1 MTEYFAHEVVLKSAM
16 RFRAPRKRKRKNN
29 WMSRYPK
36 WIFISEKISIRSL
49 FMQKKLNTIGYKLMR
64 KKDLSNRNIFNEF

>member
-36 WIFISEKISIRSL
+36 GIFISEKISIRSL
-49 FMQKKLNTIGYKLMR
+49 IMQKKAKH
-64 KKDLSNRNIFNEF
+64 NRL

>member
-16 RFRAPRKRKRKNN
+16 RFRTPEREKEKNN

-49 FMQKKLNTIGYKLMR
+49 FMQKKAKH
-64 KKDLSNRNIFNEF
+64 NRL

>member
-36 WIFISEKISIRSL
+36 GIFISEKISIRTL
-49 FMQKKLNTIGYKLMR
+49 FM
-64 KKDLSNRNIFNEF
+64 